1 VTAPTTRRA
10 NADAHDLETRSRE
23 DWMRRI
29 AYLIVLGACGLMTQA
44 SAIASPDLAV
54 NPNPALFPKQ
64 SHPYG
69 ADLSTWA
76 DRESQWAYAQ
86 PLAHNPVLD
95 QTGADCAVGQAGPV
109 WFIPRIAGPRVFS
122 GSRTCTIPVH
132 KALFLEIGA
141 YVDPYPCPDPNFH
154 PAPGQSLYDFL
165 IADAGAFMDGVNR
178 LEVSLDGRSFGDV
191 LSYRFHSADLF
202 SLTGDLSLQAT
213 FDSCIT
219 GSPQPAIVDG
229 FFMMFK
235 PLEPGAHVIRVFGTD
250 VRGAVKT
257 YTYYLNVE

>member
-1 VTAPTTRRA
+1 
-10 NADAHDLETRSRE
+10 
-23 DWMRRI
+23 MRRI
-29 AYLIVLGACGLMTQA
+29 AYLILLAVCCGALLQA
-44 SAIASPDLAV
+44 SAAASPDYGD

-64 SHPYG
+64 SHPFG

-95 QTGADCAVGQAGPV
+95 QTGADCAIDQEGPV
-109 WFIPRIAGPRVFS
+109 WFLPRIAGPRVFS
-122 GSRTCTIPVH
+122 GTRSCTIPAH
-132 KALFLEIGA
+132 KAIFLEIGA

-178 LEVSLDGRSFGDV
+178 LEASLDGQAFGDV
-191 LSYRFHSADLF
+191 LGYRFHSEDLF
-202 SLTGDLSLQAT
+202 TLTGDPSLYPT
-213 FDSCIT
+213 YDPCVT

-235 PLEPGAHVIRVFGTD
+235 PLEPGSHIIRVFGTD
-250 VRGAVKT
+250 VRGANKT
-257 YTYYLNVE
+257 YTYFLDVE

>member
-1 VTAPTTRRA
+1 MRALACLVVLAAFCAAGIRASVAAPDY
-10 NADAHDLETRSRE
+10 AD
-23 DWMRRI
+23 
-29 AYLIVLGACGLMTQA
+29 
-44 SAIASPDLAV
+44 

-64 SHPYG
+64 AHPYG
-69 ADLSTWA
+69 ADLATWA

-95 QTGADCAVGQAGPV
+95 QTGADCAVDQAGPV

-122 GSRTCTIPVH
+122 GSRTCSIPAH
-132 KALFLEIGA
+132 KALLLEIGA
-141 YVDPYPCPDPNFH
+141 YVDPYPCPDPSFH

-165 IADAGAFMDGVNR
+165 IGDAGAFMDGVDH
-178 LEVSLDGRSFGDV
+178 LEVSLDGHPFDDV
-191 LSYRFHSADLF
+191 LGYRFHSEALF
-202 SLTGDLSLQAT
+202 SLTGDPSLQAT
-213 FDSCIT
+213 FDPCIT

-235 PLEPGAHVIRVFGTD
+235 PLHPGPHVIRVFGTD

-257 YTYYLNVE
+257 YTYYLEIV

>member
-1 VTAPTTRRA
+1 
-10 NADAHDLETRSRE
+10 
-23 DWMRRI
+23 MRRI
-29 AYLIVLGACGLMTQA
+29 AYLIVLVACSGAMAQA
-44 SAIASPDLAV
+44 SATASPDYGN

-69 ADLSTWA
+69 AGLPMWA

-95 QTGADCAVGQAGPV
+95 HTGADCAVDQQGPV

-122 GSRTCTIPVH
+122 GSRTCAIPPH

-141 YVDPYPCPDPNFH
+141 YVDPYPCPDPSFH

-165 IADAGAFMDGVNR
+165 IADAGAFMNGVN
-178 LEVSLDGRSFGDV
+178 LLQVSLDGRPFSDV

-202 SLTGDLSLQAT
+202 WLTGDLSLQAT
-213 FDSCIT
+213 FDPCIT

-235 PLEPGAHVIRVFGTD
+235 PLDAGAHVIRVHGTD
-250 VRGAVKT
+250 VRGADKT
-257 YTYYLNVE
+257 YTYYLNVA

>member
-1 VTAPTTRRA
+1 
-10 NADAHDLETRSRE
+10 
-23 DWMRRI
+23 MRRI
-29 AYLIVLGACGLMTQA
+29 AYLVVLAACCALVLQA
-44 SAIASPDLAV
+44 SAAASPDYAA
-54 NPNPALFPKQ
+54 NPNPALFPKA
-64 SHPYG
+64 SHPFG
-69 ADLSTWA
+69 ADFATWA

-95 QTGADCAVGQAGPV
+95 QTGADCAVDQSGPV
-109 WFIPRIAGPRVFS
+109 WYLPRIAGPRVFS
-122 GSRTCTIPVH
+122 GTRACTIPAHTAV
-132 KALFLEIGA
+132 FLEIGA

-178 LEVSLDGRSFGDV
+178 LEVSLDGQPFGDV
-191 LSYRFHSADLF
+191 LSYRFHSEALF

-213 FDSCIT
+213 FDPCIT

-235 PLEPGAHVIRVFGTD
+235 PLDPGEHVIRVFGTD
-250 VRGAVKT
+250 VRGANKT
-257 YTYYLNVE
+257 YVYHLTVE